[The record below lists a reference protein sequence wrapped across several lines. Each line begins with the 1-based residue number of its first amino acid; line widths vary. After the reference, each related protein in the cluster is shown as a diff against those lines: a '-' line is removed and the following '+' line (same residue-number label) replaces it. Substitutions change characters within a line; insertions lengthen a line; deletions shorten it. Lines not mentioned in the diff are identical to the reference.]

1 MEGCE
6 VEFWGDIAEHG
17 DEFLEL
23 VAEVKV
29 VDDAEVDEFEW
40 KAFWDDLV
48 EGEGEGFFE
57 AAFEDLDG
65 DIDLDLVAEHE
76 ALFAEG
82 VGDGGA
88 VLAFKE
94 DFGGA
99 VKSGVEEGDL
109 GLTELRDA
117 VAEGVGKGPSA
128 DEDLA
133 SDLEGVGLLLE
144 GFFELKFFG
153 DGFELWGLEL
163 SEAFEDGGEDDLEEE
178 GIATPLEASFF
189 VGVEAAEV
197 GLSRRAGGDSFLD
210 HELALAGELVE
221 EGHGIE
227 GKFGEEPDMEF
238 VVGALLAGG
247 KEGRGNSGEVGSAF
261 GRGGEVGSAFGRG
274 GEVGSAFGR
283 GGERGEVIGGGGFKE
298 VFDRAE
304 GGDLSGVEVVGGV
317 FVGVLQFGAV
327 EGFAKESGGGE
338 EGVVVE
344 SGIGRG
350 TLVGGDVF
358 KVIKEVVLGE
368 LFFMLRE
375 SIGGDGAGDG
385 GICLGKRVVL
395 R

>member
-1 MEGCE
+1 VEGCE

-23 VAEVKV
+23 VAEVKGV
-29 VDDAEVDEFEW
+29 GDAEVDEFEW

-48 EGEGEGFFE
+48 EGEREGLFE
-57 AAFEDLDG
+57 ATFEDLDG
-65 DIDLDLVAEHE
+65 DVDLDLIAEHE

-82 VGDGGA
+82 VWGGGA
-88 VLAFKE
+88 VLAFEE

-99 VKSGVEEGDL
+99 VESGVEEGDL

-133 SDLEGVGLLLE
+133 SDLEGIGLLLE

-189 VGVEAAEV
+189 VGIEAAEV
-197 GLSRRAGGDSFLD
+197 GLSRRAGGDGFLN

-227 GKFGEEPDMEF
+227 GQFGEEPDMEF

-247 KEGRGNSGEVGSAF
+247 EKGCGNGGKVGS
-261 GRGGEVGSAFGRG
+261 GGEVGSAFGSG
-274 GEVGSAFGR
+274 GKVGSAFGS
-283 GGERGEVIGGGGFKE
+283 GGERGEVIGGGGFEE

-304 GGDLSGVEVVGGV
+304 CGDFSGVEVVVGV
-317 FVGVLQFGAV
+317 FVGVL
-327 EGFAKESGGGE
+327 
-338 EGVVVE
+338 
-344 SGIGRG
+344 
-350 TLVGGDVF
+350 
-358 KVIKEVVLGE
+358 
-368 LFFMLRE
+368 
-375 SIGGDGAGDG
+375 
-385 GICLGKRVVL
+385 
-395 R
+395 